1 MGASGKIARALC
13 ALVTSGALL
22 ALTASGAFA
31 ADESAPVGKAPAPPP
46 APANPFDVALQL
58 AATMDYV
65 SRGITLSAH
74 KPAAGFTVEPKYQWL
89 YSGIALATIKL
100 AFRSP
105 VEVDLYAGIRPMI
118 GPLIFD
124 VRFTYYH
131 FPDAFL
137 PGTNIGARYD
147 FWEVIARPTWVI
159 SESLIVAGA
168 LIHSPNFFNTGAS
181 ELYFGGSVVVRRQHE
196 WLPAGAIAHASV
208 EVAHLQFGT
217 TTTGVKLPDYTTW
230 NVGVGLTYKGVLFDF
245 RYHDTT
251 LTRENCAVLTAD
263 QSATPGGTP
272 SPANPLGFRS
282 NWCGTAFVARVAFDT
297 TLSAL
302 R

>member
-1 MGASGKIARALC
+1 MKTPMSIAGAVCMLAA
-13 ALVTSGALL
+13 SGAL
-22 ALTASGAFA
+22 AADSGA
-31 ADESAPVGKAPAPPP
+31 PVRKAPAPP
-46 APANPFDVALQL
+46 APANPFDVAFQL

-74 KPAAGFTVEPKYQWL
+74 KPAAGVTIEPKHQWL
-89 YSGIALATIKL
+89 YSGVALATIKL

-105 VEVDLYAGIRPMI
+105 IEVDLYAGMRPTF

-137 PGTNIGARYD
+137 PGTNIGASFD

-168 LIHSPNFFNTGAS
+168 LIHSPNYFNTGAS

-196 WLPAGAIAHASV
+196 WLPVGAIAHASV
-208 EVAHLQFGT
+208 EVAHVQFGT
-217 TTTGVKLPDYTTW
+217 TAAGVKFPDYTTW
-230 NVGVGLTYKGVLFDF
+230 NIGVGLTYRGVLLDF

-251 LTRENCAVLTAD
+251 LTRENCAILTAD

-282 NWCGTAFVARVAFDT
+282 NWCSAAFVARVAFDT
-297 TLSAL
+297 TLAAF